1 MSIEF
6 SLTVQIKFDT
16 TPYKTIFTHWWI
28 AIGEQKCTYIILANM
43 VNERY
48 FWIGKGSYYLRR
60 TVFTPSWNTVAA
72 KILGECAYCRQTLF
86 SKWPSIESLI
96 VYYKRF
102 GNSAGL
108 FISSEVNTHLL
119 IEVKWLLFLTIYLVL
134 NLNKG
139 LNPKIR
145 YWRLNCIQ
153 IKRNLKNN
161 NQVDTGILKSL
172 IESFIS
178 FCSWIIFK

>member
-1 MSIEF
+1 M
-6 SLTVQIKFDT
+6 
-16 TPYKTIFTHWWI
+16 
-28 AIGEQKCTYIILANM
+28 
-43 VNERY
+43 
-48 FWIGKGSYYLRR
+48 
-60 TVFTPSWNTVAA
+60 
-72 KILGECAYCRQTLF
+72 
-86 SKWPSIESLI
+86 
-96 VYYKRF
+96 
-102 GNSAGL
+102 
-108 FISSEVNTHLL
+108 HLHYSC
-119 IEVKWLLFLTIYLVL
+119 KHGQWALFLDRERLILFKKDCIYTKLEYCGCKDTWRVRLLSADAFFKMAVHWVFDCILQAFRQLGRLVYLKRSQHPLVNWSKMIIISDDIFSL